1 MNKKEHF
8 TIGALRMS
16 SAHPNLCKRIKLLR
30 CAELLLVFKQ
40 AGGEGIYKQGVGEP
54 SASSD
59 VLKSAFPDVIP
70 VPRPLARPL
79 PSLPFL
85 LFCSEAASFLTFRT
99 FECPSFVL
107 SPPAKQP

>member
-85 LFCSEAASFLTFRT
+85 LFFPLFFHLT
-99 FECPSFVL
+99 
-107 SPPAKQP
+107 